1 MFKLMSVVDMMQSQ
15 SRAEFY

>member
-1 MFKLMSVVDMMQSQ
+1 MSVVDMMQSQ